1 MRFAC
6 EPLSRRQIRD
16 YTRYIREY
24 LNLNGALWFPV
35 VGFLETMHSLIGD
48 DDFNAEC
55 VEDYALPPGIHAQY
69 DLQANVIQI
78 KESVYLGASNG
89 NGRDRMTVAHECGHV
104 LFLRHSKLKL
114 ARSFDDNIPTYCD
127 PEWQAKCFAGEL
139 LIPFDLVNGMSASE
153 IASKCGVSLQAAE
166 YQLKINSR
174 SA

>member
-16 YTRYIREY
+16 YTRHIREY
-24 LNLNGALWFPV
+24 LNLGSTLWFPILR
-35 VGFLETMHSLIGD
+35 FLEAMPSLIRD
-48 DDFNAEC
+48 DEFCFEC
-55 VEDYALPPGIHAQY
+55 VEEDALPLGVHAQY
-69 DLQANVIQI
+69 DMDANVIQI

-114 ARSFDDNIPTYCD
+114 TRSFDNNVPTYCD

-139 LIPFDLVNGMSASE
+139 LIPADLVSGMSASE

>member
-24 LNLNGALWFPV
+24 LNLGSTLWFPILR
-35 VGFLETMHSLIGD
+35 FLEAMPSLIKD
-48 DDFNAEC
+48 DDFCFEC
-55 VEDYALPPGIHAQY
+55 VEEDDLPPGVHAQY
-69 DLQANVIQI
+69 DMEANIIQI

-139 LIPFDLVNGMSASE
+139 LIPSDLVNGMSASE

-166 YQLKINSR
+166 YQLKISSR